1 MLFETEC
8 KKDLGAKPG
17 VINIHKETQ
26 CNQNFRTTI
35 WTGEYLQVTVMSIP
49 VGGEIGLEF
58 HEDVEQ
64 ILQIES
70 GMARVYMG
78 KCKHEVQCFGLA
90 DKSSLII
97 IPTKTWHNIINAG
110 RTPLKLYSI
119 YAPTQHPFGTIHKTK
134 LDSDLAGD

>member
-1 MLFETEC
+1 MKESNE
-8 KKDLGAKPG
+8 DLGATPQ
-17 VINIHKETQ
+17 ILCIEKEIC
-26 CNQNFRTTI
+26 CNTNFRKVV
-35 WTGEYLQVTVMSIP
+35 WTGENLQVAVMSIP

-90 DKSSLII
+90 DKSSLVI
-97 IPTKTWHNIINAG
+97 IPTKTWHNVINVG